1 MFKERKGPPMAH
13 IQDLGSRIELVPMD
27 PHFHDISL
35 ALYESPADSGPQF
48 LVHTYSRHD
57 GAAARVA
64 AVMAAMKVLGGM
76 ADAGAGRLRFACGA
90 DHRLACKRLFLEAC
104 KLAPDT
110 APEVRPM
117 SIADKKSERT
127 IRVLGSGGGAYQVT
141 AEGGYDGVERR
152 LGAIGG
158 GLAKLAEL
166 DALSEARDRVAFG
179 CGQDH
184 DALIGLLLQ
193 RALNVRTAM
202 REAEERA
209 SRGILAAPSAQN
221 T

>member
-1 MFKERKGPPMAH
+1 MAH

-35 ALYESPADSGPQF
+35 ALYESPGDNGPEF
-48 LVHTYSRHD
+48 LVHTYSHID
-57 GAAARVA
+57 GAAGRVA
-64 AVMAAMKVLGGM
+64 AVTAAMKSLGDM
-76 ADAGAGRLRFACGA
+76 ADAGAGRLRFPCGA
-90 DHRLACKRLFLEAC
+90 EHRLACKRLFLEAC

-110 APEVRPM
+110 QPRTRPM
-117 SIADKKSERT
+117 SIDDKKSQRT

-141 AEGGYDGVERR
+141 VDGGYDGVERR

-158 GLAKLAEL
+158 GLARLAEL

-184 DALIGLLLQ
+184 DALVGLLLE

-209 SRGILAAPSAQN
+209 SRGILAAPSAQSN
-221 T
+221 

>member
-1 MFKERKGPPMAH
+1 MAH
-13 IQDLGSRIELVPMD
+13 IQNLGSRIELVPMD

-35 ALYESPADSGPQF
+35 ALYESPADTGPQF
-48 LVHTYSRHD
+48 LVHTYSQVD

-64 AVMAAMKVLGGM
+64 TVTAAMKTLGGM
-76 ADAGAGRLRFACGA
+76 AEVGGGQLRFSCGA
-90 DHRLACKRLFLEAC
+90 EHRLACKRLFLEAC
-104 KLAPDT
+104 KLAPET
-110 APEVRPM
+110 ALETRPM
-117 SIADKKSERT
+117 CIVDKKSERM
-127 IRVLGSGGGAYQVT
+127 IRVLGHGGGAYQVT